1 METKVGSF
9 EWIASYEE
17 IREYFEWTLKYH
29 RSLRRT
35 QATPSLQVLEI
46 GCGTSGLSEKLSS
59 DFPSLDITC
68 TDYDEACV
76 RHLRRQ
82 FPASRNRYEVL
93 DILTEDEP
101 AAVRF
106 DSFDII
112 LDKGTY
118 DALLVEGSVAQV
130 VENVYRLLRADG
142 VYLLFSIH
150 SVDFMKNYFGN
161 PFSGLEL
168 LLAEPMVLNGKVS
181 HCSVTLLRRSPSAA
195 FDRRRFAEL
204 ESDTLDQ
211 HYQTENPLLTPYME
225 MQLRTEFAS
234 LSDAD
239 GGLPLKRAFEAMF
252 DPALE
257 YDFSLFLEDLGRF
270 EPPLSRPGFITL
282 EEALRFLRE
291 MQ

>member
-17 IREYFEWTLKYH
+17 IRGYFEWTLKYH
-29 RSLRRT
+29 GAVQRAQSR
-35 QATPSLQVLEI
+35 PSLQVLEI
-46 GCGTSGLSEKLSS
+46 GCGTSGMSEKLSR
-59 DFPSLDITC
+59 DFPSLEITC
-68 TDYDEACV
+68 TDYDEECV

-82 FPASRNRYEVL
+82 YPASRNRYEVL

-101 AAVRF
+101 SAVRF
-106 DSFDII
+106 DSFDVI

-130 VENVYRLLRADG
+130 VENIYRFLRADG

-150 SVDFMKNYFGN
+150 AVDFMKNYFSN

-168 LLAEPMVLNGKVS
+168 LLVEPMVLNGKAS
-181 HCSVTLLRRSPSAA
+181 HCSVSLLRRSASTP
-195 FDRRRFAEL
+195 FERRRFAEL
-204 ESDTLDQ
+204 ESDMLDQ
-211 HYQTENPLLTPYME
+211 HYQTENPLLTPFME
-225 MQLRTEFAS
+225 MQLRAEFAS
-234 LSDAD
+234 LTDAS
-239 GGLPLKRAFEAMF
+239 GGLPLKRAFEVMF

-257 YDFSLFLEDLGRF
+257 YDYSLFLEDLGRF
-270 EPPLSRPGFITL
+270 EPPLSRPGYITL
-282 EEALRFLRE
+282 QEALRFLQE